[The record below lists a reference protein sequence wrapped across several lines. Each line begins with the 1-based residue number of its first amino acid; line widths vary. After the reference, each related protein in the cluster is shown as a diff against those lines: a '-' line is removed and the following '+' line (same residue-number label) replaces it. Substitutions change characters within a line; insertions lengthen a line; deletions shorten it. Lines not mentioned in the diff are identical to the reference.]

1 MQLIR
6 RHTIASDWLE
16 LTRASNIPTVV
27 TDALVGVA
35 MAALLGADT
44 NATFGLSSGVFE
56 SIASMCAFYAAGM
69 VLNSIVD
76 RSVDSIERPTRPI
89 AAGRIRLPWAWTGF
103 IVLMFVGFLELPG
116 FASAPV
122 PAAAAALIGA
132 WTVHSANILRSH
144 RLLQLGRLWWILAI
158 IAAIWWAGA
167 TLLSDPFDLRSFA
180 PHRQSAAR
188 ASHIALNF
196 PVILLAI
203 SLIAYNLLHQRGA
216 WTIALLAL
224 CRFLVPVSVMMA
236 IICPSGVFDTVW
248 ALTNASLLSPPLLL
262 LFPLGI
268 ALHTAMLST
277 AARREMASQDFSWRC
292 AKCGYPV
299 GGMIAAPTA
308 PVATA
313 RCSECGCDFSVTAP
327 IGDRSMSRGTRRWT
341 PLIASIGLI
350 PCALLLVP
358 VVFAVQRLVVFGVLG
373 AARQA
378 PPSLLGLVPGI
389 SWRIYWLISVG
400 LFVFSGILFI
410 IASTRG
416 LRAAISHP
424 SRRPRGIG
432 ALIAA
437 LALLDAAALAAMIQ
451 VELAL
456 IALAMWVLTRWL
468 QRRIPAS

>member
-27 TDALVGVA
+27 TDGLVGVA

-44 NATFGLSSGVFE
+44 NAPLGFSLGVFE
-56 SIASMCAFYAAGM
+56 SILGMCAFYAAGM

-76 RSVDSIERPTRPI
+76 RSIDGIERPTRPI

-103 IVLMFVGFLELPG
+103 IAFMFVGFLELPG

-144 RLLQLGRLWWILAI
+144 RLLQLGHLWWILAI

-167 TLLSDPFDLRSFA
+167 TLLSDPFDLSSFA

-188 ASHIALNF
+188 ASHIALNL
-196 PVILLAI
+196 PVILLAM

-236 IICPSGVFDTVW
+236 IICPSGVFDTIW
-248 ALTNASLLSPPLLL
+248 SATNASLPTQSLLL

-268 ALHTAMLST
+268 ALHTAMLSI
-277 AARREMASQDFSWRC
+277 AARREMASQDSSWRC

-308 PVATA
+308 PAATA
-313 RCSECGCDFSVTAP
+313 LCSECGCDFSTTAP
-327 IGDRSMSRGTRRWT
+327 LGDRSMSRVTRRWT

-350 PCALLLVP
+350 PCALLVVP
-358 VVFAVQRLVVFGVLG
+358 VVFAVQRMVIFGAIG
-373 AARQA
+373 AAR
-378 PPSLLGLVPGI
+378 PEPHTLLGIIPGI
-389 SWRIYWLISVG
+389 SWKVYWIISVG
-400 LFVFSGILFI
+400 LFVVGGILFI

-416 LRAAISHP
+416 LRASISHP

-451 VELAL
+451 PELAL
-456 IALAMWVLTRWL
+456 IALAMWVITRWL
-468 QRRIPAS
+468 QQRIPAS